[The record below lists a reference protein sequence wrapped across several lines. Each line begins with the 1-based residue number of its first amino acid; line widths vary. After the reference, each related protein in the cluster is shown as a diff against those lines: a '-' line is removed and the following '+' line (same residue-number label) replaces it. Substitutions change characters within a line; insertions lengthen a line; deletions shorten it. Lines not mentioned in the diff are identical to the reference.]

1 MSRPYSPEAESPS
14 PWVSS
19 CHELF
24 PVIQPRLAQPGDFI
38 TIVKLL
44 SSGHLVCVSPIL
56 GAGEMMTPNG
66 RCHPPHTRSP
76 TKHFIWPN
84 YIECSQSLK
93 HGDCPY
99 SLSKVGKSRY
109 LAKLHR
115 AEPGVS
121 PPKPAF
127 QVRKGSQEIKFT
139 PPPEY

>member
-1 MSRPYSPEAESPS
+1 M
-14 PWVSS
+14 
-19 CHELF
+19 
-24 PVIQPRLAQPGDFI
+24 
-38 TIVKLL
+38 
-44 SSGHLVCVSPIL
+44 SPIL

-66 RCHPPHTRSP
+66 RCHPPHTQSP

-121 PPKPAF
+121 PLKSAF
-127 QVRKGSQEIKFT
+127 QVRKGSQEIKIDLVSMFLFYFLVQCFHCEMKCSHHT
-139 PPPEY
+139 MLLYDVKLLFFPFVLMSTTGC